1 MENKESEKM
10 LESLKNVYGFGN
22 LRNNFESKCSMKVE
36 SNSRGFNTTVHVYE
50 GCTKEQI
57 DETVKATLYAHDK
70 LQADLKMEKAK
81 QDDLKGEVKTE

>member
-1 MENKESEKM
+1 MGSGNTAGIVPLMVDEQ
-10 LESLKNVYGFGN
+10 GF
-22 LRNNFESKCSMKVE
+22 RNNFESKCSMKVE

-81 QDDLKGEVKTE
+81 QDDLKGEVKNE